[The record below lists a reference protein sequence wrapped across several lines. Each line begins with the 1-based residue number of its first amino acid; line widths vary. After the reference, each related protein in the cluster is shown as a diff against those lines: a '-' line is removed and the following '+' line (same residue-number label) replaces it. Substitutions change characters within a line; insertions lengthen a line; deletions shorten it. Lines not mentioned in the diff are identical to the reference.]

1 MAQYETVLN
10 ELVKATGIEGASLV
24 SMDGLPISSVLPP
37 DAEEDKVAAM
47 SAALLSLG
55 ERVVEE
61 LKKGALEQITIK
73 GNHGYIVI
81 TGIKEDAVL
90 TTLTSE
96 EAKLGLVYI
105 EIKKAKEKLESM
117 L

>member
-1 MAQYETVLN
+1 MAKYETVLN
-10 ELVKATGIEGASLV
+10 ELVKAAGIEGASLV
-24 SMDGLPISSVLPP
+24 SMDGLPISSILPP
-37 DAEEDKVAAM
+37 GAEEDKVAAM
-47 SAALLSLG
+47 SAALLSLS

-61 LKKGALEQITIK
+61 LKKGKLEQITIK
-73 GNHGYIVI
+73 GDHGYIVI

-96 EAKLGLVYI
+96 EAKLGLIYM
-105 EIKKAKEKLESM
+105 EIKKAKEKLESI

>member
-1 MAQYETVLN
+1 MAKYEAVLN
-10 ELVKATGIEGASLV
+10 ELVKVTGIEGASLV
-24 SMDGLPISSVLPP
+24 SMDGLPISSILPP
-37 DAEEDKVAAM
+37 GAEEDKVAAM

-55 ERVVEE
+55 EKVVEE
-61 LKKGALEQITIK
+61 LKKGKLEQITIK
-73 GNHGYIVI
+73 GDHGYIVI

-96 EAKLGLVYI
+96 EAKLGLIYM
-105 EIKKAKEKLESM
+105 EIKKAKEKLESI